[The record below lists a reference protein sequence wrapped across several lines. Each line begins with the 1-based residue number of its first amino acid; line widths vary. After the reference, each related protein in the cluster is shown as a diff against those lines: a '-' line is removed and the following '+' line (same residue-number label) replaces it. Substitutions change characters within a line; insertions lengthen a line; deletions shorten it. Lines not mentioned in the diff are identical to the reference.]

1 MDLKCTS
8 FRGRTQRGRPEAAY
22 ILDLRQVESQFHVL
36 GVTVDGT
43 RYHYVVSTLDQ
54 ETAGRVV
61 LYLDNPP
68 AVGKYVGLKE
78 LLLGIYGPSCMER
91 AARVLNMGGLGNRK
105 PLARMS
111 EMLDA
116 SSTPTCSNCRVTS
129 AGSSR
134 GRASKIHSG

>member
-1 MDLKCTS
+1 M
-8 FRGRTQRGRPEAAY
+8 
-22 ILDLRQVESQFHVL
+22 
-36 GVTVDGT
+36 VDGT
-43 RYHYVVSTLDQ
+43 RYHYVVSALDQ

-68 AVGKYVGLKE
+68 AVGKYAGLKE

-91 AARVLNMGGLGNRK
+91 AARVLNMGRLGNRK
-105 PLARMS
+105 PLALMS

-134 GRASKIHSG
+134 RRASKIHSG